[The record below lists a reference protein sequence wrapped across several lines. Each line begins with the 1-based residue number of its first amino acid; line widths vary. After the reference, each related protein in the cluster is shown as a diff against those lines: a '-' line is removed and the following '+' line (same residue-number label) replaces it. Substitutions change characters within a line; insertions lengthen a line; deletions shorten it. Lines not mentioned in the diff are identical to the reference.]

1 MLLDSVRWLLHHLPL
16 PDGMRRQA
24 RALQS
29 ALELWPGR
37 VNQLPGPYFI
47 KSGYQHRSD
56 TSYFLESRRGVV
68 VYQPD
73 VYRRAADIARKVGA
87 HRIVDIG
94 CGDGEKLVA
103 LYPEFE
109 VVGIDYGENL
119 EQCRKQFDVGTWLEH
134 DIESDDPLPV
144 MDLERAVIVCAD
156 VIEHLVRPEKLLAKL
171 RGALATCSAVVMS
184 TPERNLR
191 QGVHH
196 TGPPPN
202 PAHVREWTINE
213 FSALLAAEGFH
224 GRVGLTR
231 SNNHSSLRNTILA
244 ELFPR

>member
-1 MLLDSVRWLLHHLPL
+1 MKVVRRFLRQGPL
-16 PDGMRRQA
+16 SDEMRRQG

-29 ALELWPGR
+29 AFQLWPGR
-37 VNQLPGPYFI
+37 VIQLPGPYFI
-47 KSGYQHRSD
+47 KSGYRHRSD
-56 TSYFLESRRGVV
+56 TSYHLESTRGGV

-73 VYRRAADIARKVGA
+73 VYRRTAEIARKVGA
-87 HRIVDIG
+87 HRVVDIG

-119 EQCRKQFDVGTWLEH
+119 EQCRKQYDVGTWLEH

-144 MDLERAVIVCAD
+144 MDLERAVIICAD

-171 RGALATCSAVVMS
+171 RLALATCSAVVMS
-184 TPERNLR
+184 TPERNLTR
-191 QGVHH
+191 GVHH

-231 SNNHSSLRNTILA
+231 SKNNSPLRNTILA